1 MCVCVCVCVG
11 VGGLV
16 DGVVVDGERL
26 DEAAVQ
32 LREEGQ
38 RPAKR
43 AEGQIRKQGIPG
55 ASIASRVP
63 YLSSRKRARGSD
75 KKARAQEKGQ
85 RLRNEAGC

>member
-43 AEGQIRKQGIPG
+43 A
-55 ASIASRVP
+55 
-63 YLSSRKRARGSD
+63 RGSD
-75 KKARAQEKGQ
+75 QKARYSWRFYGFSSSVSFITQKGK
-85 RLRNEAGC
+85 RVR